1 MCGIAGV
8 IYKDRKT
15 HQVGE
20 ALTSMLESLQH
31 RGPDSA
37 GYAIYG
43 GLNFP
48 ENFYQLNIEVN
59 RRRGTLDNLKS
70 YLNQISPIFEEE
82 LIESVGDSD
91 VYKCKISLDSFSLLK
106 PLISELDELKGV
118 QVINGSHSF
127 EMIKD
132 IGKVKDIAERFNVKN
147 RVGTH
152 GIGHTRF
159 ATESGVDRYHAHP
172 YQSYII
178 PDITVVHN
186 GQITNYWKIRDPLER
201 KGHKFESFND
211 TECIVHYMADKLD
224 QGYKLEEALDQY
236 NKEMAEK
243 ARQERIARMLE
254 QQRIA
259 RENNITEILAQP
271 SGDEYVWPCPGYT
284 YLTALFAEE
293 RYYGI
298 HGAIDIAGAGIYG
311 ANVIACAPGTVIYAA
326 IICPHDYGKE
336 YSCGCG
342 GGFGNYIMIDHGN
355 GKISI
360 YAHLSG
366 IIVEAGQEV
375 KAGQVIGYVGTT
387 GYSTGP
393 HLHFETR
400 YDGVRYDPLL
410 EFE

>member
-211 TECIVHYMADKLD
+211 TECIVHYMADKLNH
-224 QGYKLEEALDQY
+224 GYKLEEALDQAVIDLDGPFSILVGTPDGIGIA
-236 NKEMAEK
+236 KDKLGLRPGVMVETDEIFAIASEEMALHNVTDSDK
-243 ARQERIARMLE
+243 IE
-254 QQRIA
+254 QI
-259 RENNITEILAQP
+259 
-271 SGDEYVWPCPGYT
+271 
-284 YLTALFAEE
+284 
-293 RYYGI
+293 
-298 HGAIDIAGAGIYG
+298 
-311 ANVIACAPGTVIYAA
+311 APG
-326 IICPHDYGKE
+326 
-336 YSCGCG
+336 
-342 GGFGNYIMIDHGN
+342 
-355 GKISI
+355 
-360 YAHLSG
+360 
-366 IIVEAGQEV
+366 
-375 KAGQVIGYVGTT
+375 
-387 GYSTGP
+387 
-393 HLHFETR
+393 ETR
-400 YDGVRYDPLL
+400 AYTI
-410 EFE
+410 

>member
-106 PLISELDELKGV
+106 PLICELDELKGV

-211 TECIVHYMADKLD
+211 TECIVHYMADKLN
-224 QGYKLEEALDQY
+224 QGYKLEEALEQAVIDLDGPFSILVGTPDGIGIA
-236 NKEMAEK
+236 KDKLGLRPGVMVETDEIFAIASEEMALHNVTDSDK
-243 ARQERIARMLE
+243 IE
-254 QQRIA
+254 QI
-259 RENNITEILAQP
+259 
-271 SGDEYVWPCPGYT
+271 
-284 YLTALFAEE
+284 
-293 RYYGI
+293 
-298 HGAIDIAGAGIYG
+298 
-311 ANVIACAPGTVIYAA
+311 APG
-326 IICPHDYGKE
+326 
-336 YSCGCG
+336 
-342 GGFGNYIMIDHGN
+342 
-355 GKISI
+355 
-360 YAHLSG
+360 
-366 IIVEAGQEV
+366 
-375 KAGQVIGYVGTT
+375 
-387 GYSTGP
+387 
-393 HLHFETR
+393 ETR
-400 YDGVRYDPLL
+400 AYTI
-410 EFE
+410 

>member
-15 HQVGE
+15 HHVGE

-211 TECIVHYMADKLD
+211 TECIVHYMADKLNH
-224 QGYKLEEALDQY
+224 GYKLEEALDQAVIDLDGPFSILVGTPDGIGIA
-236 NKEMAEK
+236 KDKLGLRPGVMVETDEIFAIASEEMALHNVTDSDK
-243 ARQERIARMLE
+243 IE
-254 QQRIA
+254 QI
-259 RENNITEILAQP
+259 
-271 SGDEYVWPCPGYT
+271 
-284 YLTALFAEE
+284 
-293 RYYGI
+293 
-298 HGAIDIAGAGIYG
+298 
-311 ANVIACAPGTVIYAA
+311 APG
-326 IICPHDYGKE
+326 
-336 YSCGCG
+336 
-342 GGFGNYIMIDHGN
+342 
-355 GKISI
+355 
-360 YAHLSG
+360 
-366 IIVEAGQEV
+366 
-375 KAGQVIGYVGTT
+375 
-387 GYSTGP
+387 
-393 HLHFETR
+393 ETR
-400 YDGVRYDPLL
+400 AYTI
-410 EFE
+410 

>member
-8 IYKDRKT
+8 IYKDRKP

-91 VYKCKISLDSFSLLK
+91 VYKCKISLDRFSLLK
-106 PLISELDELKGV
+106 PLISELDELKGI

-147 RVGTH
+147 SVGTH
-152 GIGHTRF
+152 GIGHSRF
-159 ATESGVDRYHAHP
+159 ATESGVARYHAHP

-201 KGHKFESFND
+201 KGHEFETFND

-224 QGYKLEEALDQY
+224 QGYKLEEALDQAVIDLDGPFSILVGTPDGIGIA
-236 NKEMAEK
+236 KDKLGLRPGVMVETDEIFAIASEEMALHNVTDSD
-243 ARQERIARMLE
+243 RIE
-254 QQRIA
+254 QI
-259 RENNITEILAQP
+259 
-271 SGDEYVWPCPGYT
+271 
-284 YLTALFAEE
+284 
-293 RYYGI
+293 
-298 HGAIDIAGAGIYG
+298 
-311 ANVIACAPGTVIYAA
+311 APG
-326 IICPHDYGKE
+326 
-336 YSCGCG
+336 
-342 GGFGNYIMIDHGN
+342 
-355 GKISI
+355 
-360 YAHLSG
+360 
-366 IIVEAGQEV
+366 
-375 KAGQVIGYVGTT
+375 
-387 GYSTGP
+387 
-393 HLHFETR
+393 ETR
-400 YDGVRYDPLL
+400 AYTI
-410 EFE
+410 

>member
-201 KGHKFESFND
+201 KGHEFETFND

-224 QGYKLEEALDQY
+224 QGYKLEEALDQAVIDLDGPFSILVGTPDGIGIA
-236 NKEMAEK
+236 KDKLGLRPGVMVETDEIFAIASEEMALHNVTDSD
-243 ARQERIARMLE
+243 RRE
-254 QQRIA
+254 QI
-259 RENNITEILAQP
+259 
-271 SGDEYVWPCPGYT
+271 
-284 YLTALFAEE
+284 
-293 RYYGI
+293 
-298 HGAIDIAGAGIYG
+298 
-311 ANVIACAPGTVIYAA
+311 APG
-326 IICPHDYGKE
+326 
-336 YSCGCG
+336 
-342 GGFGNYIMIDHGN
+342 
-355 GKISI
+355 
-360 YAHLSG
+360 
-366 IIVEAGQEV
+366 
-375 KAGQVIGYVGTT
+375 
-387 GYSTGP
+387 
-393 HLHFETR
+393 ETR
-400 YDGVRYDPLL
+400 AYTI
-410 EFE
+410 

>member
-1 MCGIAGV
+1 M

-211 TECIVHYMADKLD
+211 TECIVHYMADKLN
-224 QGYKLEEALDQY
+224 QGYKLEEALEQAVIDLDGPFSILVGTPDGIGIA
-236 NKEMAEK
+236 KDKLGLRPGVMVETDEIFAIASEEMALHNVTDSD
-243 ARQERIARMLE
+243 RIE
-254 QQRIA
+254 QI
-259 RENNITEILAQP
+259 
-271 SGDEYVWPCPGYT
+271 
-284 YLTALFAEE
+284 
-293 RYYGI
+293 
-298 HGAIDIAGAGIYG
+298 
-311 ANVIACAPGTVIYAA
+311 APG
-326 IICPHDYGKE
+326 
-336 YSCGCG
+336 
-342 GGFGNYIMIDHGN
+342 
-355 GKISI
+355 
-360 YAHLSG
+360 
-366 IIVEAGQEV
+366 
-375 KAGQVIGYVGTT
+375 
-387 GYSTGP
+387 
-393 HLHFETR
+393 ETR
-400 YDGVRYDPLL
+400 AYTI
-410 EFE
+410 

>member
-224 QGYKLEEALDQY
+224 QGYKL
-236 NKEMAEK
+236 
-243 ARQERIARMLE
+243 
-254 QQRIA
+254 
-259 RENNITEILAQP
+259 
-271 SGDEYVWPCPGYT
+271 
-284 YLTALFAEE
+284 
-293 RYYGI
+293 
-298 HGAIDIAGAGIYG
+298 
-311 ANVIACAPGTVIYAA
+311 
-326 IICPHDYGKE
+326 
-336 YSCGCG
+336 
-342 GGFGNYIMIDHGN
+342 
-355 GKISI
+355 
-360 YAHLSG
+360 
-366 IIVEAGQEV
+366 
-375 KAGQVIGYVGTT
+375 
-387 GYSTGP
+387 
-393 HLHFETR
+393 
-400 YDGVRYDPLL
+400 
-410 EFE
+410 

>member
-8 IYKDRKT
+8 IYKDRKP

-91 VYKCKISLDSFSLLK
+91 VYKCKISLDRFSLLK
-106 PLISELDELKGV
+106 PLISELDELKGI

-201 KGHKFESFND
+201 KGHEFETFNA

-224 QGYKLEEALDQY
+224 QGYKLEEALDQAVIDLDGPFSILVGTPDGIGIA
-236 NKEMAEK
+236 KDKLGLRPGVMVETDEIFAIASEEMALHNVTDSD
-243 ARQERIARMLE
+243 RIE
-254 QQRIA
+254 QI
-259 RENNITEILAQP
+259 
-271 SGDEYVWPCPGYT
+271 
-284 YLTALFAEE
+284 
-293 RYYGI
+293 
-298 HGAIDIAGAGIYG
+298 
-311 ANVIACAPGTVIYAA
+311 APG
-326 IICPHDYGKE
+326 
-336 YSCGCG
+336 
-342 GGFGNYIMIDHGN
+342 
-355 GKISI
+355 
-360 YAHLSG
+360 
-366 IIVEAGQEV
+366 
-375 KAGQVIGYVGTT
+375 
-387 GYSTGP
+387 
-393 HLHFETR
+393 ETR
-400 YDGVRYDPLL
+400 AYTI
-410 EFE
+410 

>member
-211 TECIVHYMADKLD
+211 TECIVHYMADKLN
-224 QGYKLEEALDQY
+224 QGYTLEEALEQAVIDLDGPFSILVGTPDGIGIA
-236 NKEMAEK
+236 KDKLGLRPGVMVETDEIFAIASEEMALHNVTDSDK
-243 ARQERIARMLE
+243 IE
-254 QQRIA
+254 QI
-259 RENNITEILAQP
+259 
-271 SGDEYVWPCPGYT
+271 
-284 YLTALFAEE
+284 
-293 RYYGI
+293 
-298 HGAIDIAGAGIYG
+298 
-311 ANVIACAPGTVIYAA
+311 APG
-326 IICPHDYGKE
+326 
-336 YSCGCG
+336 
-342 GGFGNYIMIDHGN
+342 
-355 GKISI
+355 
-360 YAHLSG
+360 
-366 IIVEAGQEV
+366 
-375 KAGQVIGYVGTT
+375 
-387 GYSTGP
+387 
-393 HLHFETR
+393 ETR
-400 YDGVRYDPLL
+400 AYTI
-410 EFE
+410 

>member
-201 KGHKFESFND
+201 NGHKFESFND

-224 QGYKLEEALDQY
+224 QGYKLEEALDQAVIDLDGPFSILVGTPDGIGIA
-236 NKEMAEK
+236 KDKLGLRPGVMVETDEIFAIASEEMA
-243 ARQERIARMLE
+243 L
-254 QQRIA
+254 
-259 RENNITEILAQP
+259 
-271 SGDEYVWPCPGYT
+271 
-284 YLTALFAEE
+284 
-293 RYYGI
+293 
-298 HGAIDIAGAGIYG
+298 H
-311 ANVIACAPGTVIYAA
+311 NVTDSDFFFFFFLG
-326 IICPHDYGKE
+326 
-336 YSCGCG
+336 
-342 GGFGNYIMIDHGN
+342 
-355 GKISI
+355 
-360 YAHLSG
+360 
-366 IIVEAGQEV
+366 
-375 KAGQVIGYVGTT
+375 
-387 GYSTGP
+387 
-393 HLHFETR
+393 ETR
-400 YDGVRYDPLL
+400 AYTI
-410 EFE
+410 